1 MERIWLLRKKF
12 ELWLRVELTI
22 LLARVILGM
31 LSKDRYLQIKRQ
43 VKFTLKEIEAREKEI
58 DHDLQAFVDV
68 CRRYLPAELQA
79 EFHKMV
85 TSFDIEDPAQAL
97 MLLASHTELV
107 SGLDALIEA
116 VHTLASQHMWTFCM
130 GITHG
135 QDGKVITYTAR
146 LLVYY
151 DGLKTSRNTL
161 EFLRPQLAATK
172 CSGAMGTYGD
182 SLTPEL
188 EAKVCELLHLTV
200 RPAAS
205 QIILR
210 DAIARYLAEIAIL
223 GGVLEK
229 MAFDNF
235 LLGQTAYREVIEPR
249 RKGQKGSSAMPHKKN
264 TIKNEQIRGMVRL
277 LRSYALAAMENIATT
292 EEREISQ
299 SSVERVVLPD
309 ATILLDYMLNSM
321 TRIISGMEV
330 RRQQMAENINRI
342 QRCWASEAVKT
353 ALCDALCTTG
363 SDSTPDQVYY
373 FLQKCAFIAMETRT
387 DFKAVLLNARF
398 PDPDASAGLKLSELI
413 DPAVL
418 EPCFDFQTPLRQNM
432 PTVYERND
440 LDFSQALEP
449 NC

>member
-1 MERIWLLRKKF
+1 MKRIWTLRKKF
-12 ELWLRVELTI
+12 ELWLKVELTI
-22 LLARVILGM
+22 LKARVMLGM
-31 LSKDRYLQIKRQ
+31 LEEEKYQRIRRQ
-43 VKFTLKEIEAREKEI
+43 AKFTLKEIDAREKEI
-58 DHDLQAFVDV
+58 DHDLQAFVDT
-68 CRRYLPAELQA
+68 CRKYLPPELQA

-97 MLLASHTELV
+97 MLLMSHAQIIARLD
-107 SGLDALIEA
+107 GLIAA
-116 VHTLASQHMWTFCM
+116 VHKLASEHIWTYCM

-135 QDGKVITYTAR
+135 QDGKVITYAAR
-146 LLVYY
+146 VVVYL
-151 DGLKTSRNTL
+151 DGLKKSRETL
-161 EFLRPQLAATK
+161 MFLQSQLAATK

-210 DAIARYLAEIAIL
+210 DAIARYVSEIAIL
-223 GGVLEK
+223 GCVLEK

-235 LLGQTAYREVIEPR
+235 LLGQSGYREIIEPR

-277 LRSYALAAMENIATT
+277 LRAYAMAVMEDIATA

-299 SSVERVVLPD
+299 SSVERIALPD

-321 TRIISGMEV
+321 TKVISGMEV
-330 RRQQMAENINRI
+330 RRDQMVENISRI
-342 QRCWASEAVKT
+342 QRCWASEAAKT
-353 ALCDALCTTG
+353 AICDALCRPG
-363 SDSTPDQVYY
+363 SMVTPDQVYY
-373 FLQKCAFIAMETRT
+373 FIQKCAFIAMESHI
-387 DFKAVLLNARF
+387 DFKDALLNARF
-398 PDPDASAGLKLSELI
+398 PDPDVAENMVLRKLI
-413 DPAVL
+413 DPVVL
-418 EPCFDFQTPLRQNM
+418 EPCFDFKTSLEQNM
-432 PTVYERND
+432 PIVYERNG
-440 LDFSQALEP
+440 LDPSLALEP